1 MSMKARITLLS
12 VMIGAY
18 LVGFGMLAGVVVDRM
33 LFDRQR
39 SAVLRRYGARS
50 AGVAL
55 ESDGDRESRDEAGDA
70 LRGVSPHERRR
81 AASYAAGAG

>member
-39 SAVLRRYGARS
+39 SAVLRRY
-50 AGVAL
+50 
-55 ESDGDRESRDEAGDA
+55 EHA
-70 LRGVSPHERRR
+70 LREWHSNQMAIEK
-81 AASYAAGAG
+81 AAMKQATHSGE